1 MRRAK
6 NQMPSAEA
14 MAQARPIHKFF
25 AASKSGAAIVVAIR
39 IEVARTTG
47 ATSAT
52 GGRSKNRFS
61 SPYALACTNA
71 LPMSALKL
79 SNKIA
84 TPMPAEIMCCVC
96 VVSKTAIIRVAAI
109 TGAVTR
115 VTVSVI
121 GCKKNTENVQA
132 DQITHARRVATN
144 CTLVDRFS
152 TRLPMPAPMK
162 GKMPTVARSN
172 QMNDLFATS

>member
-6 NQMPSAEA
+6 NQMPTAEA
-14 MAQARPIHKFF
+14 MAQNRPIHKFF

-52 GGRSKNRFS
+52 GGRNKKRFS

-84 TPMPAEIMCCVC
+84 TPMLAEIISCVC
-96 VVSKTAIIRVAAI
+96 VVSKTVIIRVAEI
-109 TGAVTR
+109 TGVVTR
-115 VTVSVI
+115 MTVSVI
-121 GCKKNTENVQA
+121 GCKKKTANVQA
-132 DQITHARRVATN
+132 DQTTHARRVAAN
-144 CTLVDRFS
+144 CTLVE
-152 TRLPMPAPMK
+152 
-162 GKMPTVARSN
+162 
-172 QMNDLFATS
+172 